1 MAEVRRVVRA
11 LPEVSERDTIGAGT
25 LNLIVVDVQP
35 RALPRIA
42 AALDAHVRRQ
52 DLRAFGAAAWVAFT
66 DADPADIRDWLAPH
80 LRDGESLL
88 VTEFERW
95 SSRGETVDRRWMLRR
110 GH

>member
-1 MAEVRRVVRA
+1 
-11 LPEVSERDTIGAGT
+11 VSERDTIGAGT
-25 LNLIVVDVQP
+25 LKLIVVDVQP

-52 DLRAFGAAAWVAFT
+52 DLRAFGASAWVAFT
-66 DADPADIRDWLAPH
+66 DADPSDIRDWLAPH
-80 LRDGESLL
+80 LRGGESLL

-95 SSRGETVDRRWMLRR
+95 SSRGDAIDRRWMLRR